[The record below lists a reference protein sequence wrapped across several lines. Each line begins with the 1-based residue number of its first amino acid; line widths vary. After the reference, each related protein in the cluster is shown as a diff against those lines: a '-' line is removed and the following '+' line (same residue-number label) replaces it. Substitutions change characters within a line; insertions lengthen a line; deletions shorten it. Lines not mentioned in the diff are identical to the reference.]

1 MVRFRA
7 KVDVIHISHQSG
19 VITRKWDFLALI
31 HLQGHKPMP
40 CVLCNINAKSALIW
54 VMSIT
59 PDSHKMSFLIL
70 GCTVTYTEEKG
81 NLVFWQV
88 KMITCKMAFE

>member
-1 MVRFRA
+1 MVVRLSA

-19 VITRKWDFLALI
+19 VITRKWDSFFLALI

-59 PDSHKMSFLIL
+59 PHSHKMSP
-70 GCTVTYTEEKG
+70 
-81 NLVFWQV
+81 
-88 KMITCKMAFE
+88 